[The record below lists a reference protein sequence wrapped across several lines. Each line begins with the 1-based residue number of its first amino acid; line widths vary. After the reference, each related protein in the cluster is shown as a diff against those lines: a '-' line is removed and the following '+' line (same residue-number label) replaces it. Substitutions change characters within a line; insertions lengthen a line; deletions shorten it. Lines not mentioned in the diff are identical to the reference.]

1 MSNLKE
7 MNSSVGIKDQ
17 VMSGEE
23 GSVVLINVFTVD
35 PSEED
40 ALVQAWKH
48 DADFMKAQPGYIST
62 QLHKGIAGSATYI
75 NYAIWETVE
84 SFQKAFT
91 SPEFQKSISAYPAS
105 AAISPHLF
113 KKLAVSV
120 HCTD

>member
-7 MNSSVGIKDQ
+7 MHSSVGIKDQ

-48 DADFMKAQPGYIST
+48 DADFM
-62 QLHKGIAGSATYI
+62 
-75 NYAIWETVE
+75 
-84 SFQKAFT
+84 
-91 SPEFQKSISAYPAS
+91 
-105 AAISPHLF
+105 
-113 KKLAVSV
+113 
-120 HCTD
+120 

>member
-91 SPEFQKSISAYPAS
+91 SPEFQKRISAYPAS

-113 KKLAVSV
+113 KKLAVSG

>member
-1 MSNLKE
+1 MGRAGRE
-7 MNSSVGIKDQ
+7 RE
-17 VMSGEE
+17 GEREEEKKGRE
-23 GSVVLINVFTVD
+23 GERGRGEAAERGT
-35 PSEED
+35 
-40 ALVQAWKH
+40 LVQAWKH

-91 SPEFQKSISAYPAS
+91 SPEFQKRISAYPAS

-113 KKLAVSV
+113 KKLAVSG